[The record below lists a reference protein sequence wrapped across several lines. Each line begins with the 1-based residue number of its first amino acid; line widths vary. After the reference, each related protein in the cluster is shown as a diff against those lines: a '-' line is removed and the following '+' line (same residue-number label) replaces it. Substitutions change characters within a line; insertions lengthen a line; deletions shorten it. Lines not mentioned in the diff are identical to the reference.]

1 MKKLLFAA
9 LVLILAGCKTQERIV
24 TVEKVRTD
32 TTYITKQLRDSIWL
46 HDSIYMRDRGDT
58 ILIERWHTRYQE
70 RQVHDTLYQSRVDS
84 IPVPYPVTEYVEK
97 QLNWWQKTRI
107 HCGEALLALLLAA
120 AGFGIYK
127 LKKRL

>member
-9 LVLILAGCKTQERIV
+9 LVLTITGCKTQERIV

-97 QLNWWQKTRI
+97 KLSWWQKTRM
-107 HCGEALLALLLAA
+107 HCGEAFLALLLAA
-120 AGFGIYK
+120 AGFGIWK
-127 LKKRL
+127 IKK

>member
-1 MKKLLFAA
+1 MKKLLFVA
-9 LVLILAGCKTQERIV
+9 LLLTLAGCKTQERIV
-24 TVEKVRTD
+24 TVYKVRTD

-97 QLNWWQKTRI
+97 KLNWWQKTRM
-107 HCGEALLALLLAA
+107 HCGEAFLALLLAA
-120 AGFGIYK
+120 AGFGIWK
-127 LKKRL
+127 LKK

>member
-32 TTYITKQLRDSIWL
+32 TAYITKQLRDSIWL

-84 IPVPYPVTEYVEK
+84 IPVPYHVTEYVEK
-97 QLNWWQKTRI
+97 RLNWWQKMRM
-107 HCGEALLALLLAA
+107 HCGEAFLALLLAA

-127 LKKRL
+127 LKK

>member
-9 LVLILAGCKTQERIV
+9 LMLTITGCKTQERIV

-97 QLNWWQKTRI
+97 RLNWWQKMRM
-107 HCGEALLALLLAA
+107 HCGEAFLALLLAA

-127 LKKRL
+127 LKK

>member
-9 LVLILAGCKTQERIV
+9 LMLTITGCKTQERIV

-84 IPVPYPVTEYVEK
+84 IPVPYLVPEYVEK
-97 QLNWWQKTRI
+97 QLNWWQKLRM
-107 HCGEALLALLLAA
+107 HCGEAFLALLLAA
-120 AGFGIYK
+120 AGFGIWK
-127 LKKRL
+127 IKK

>member
-9 LVLILAGCKTQERIV
+9 LLLTLAGCKTQERIV
-24 TVEKVRTD
+24 TVYKVRTD

-46 HDSIYMRDRGDT
+46 HDSIYMCDHGDT

-97 QLNWWQKTRI
+97 KFNWWQKTRM
-107 HCGEALLALLLAA
+107 HCGEAFLALLLAA
-120 AGFGIYK
+120 AGFGIWK
-127 LKKRL
+127 LKK

>member
-46 HDSIYMRDRGDT
+46 HDSIYMRDHGDT

-84 IPVPYPVTEYVEK
+84 IPVPYPVTEYIEK
-97 QLNWWQKTRI
+97 RLNWWQKTRM
-107 HCGEALLALLLAA
+107 HCGEAFLALLLAA
-120 AGFGIYK
+120 AGFGIWK
-127 LKKRL
+127 LKH

>member
-9 LVLILAGCKTQERIV
+9 LVLLLAGCKTQEQIV

-46 HDSIYMRDRGDT
+46 HDSIYMRDRDDT

-97 QLNWWQKTRI
+97 RLNWWQKTRM
-107 HCGEALLALLLAA
+107 HCGEAFLALILAA

-127 LKKRL
+127 LKK